1 MIKGALAL
9 PLTPLV
15 DTEVPDTLISAESLA
30 AKKALQP
37 PAWVPVGEK
46 TSGGGAATLAVT
58 STIGIR
64 RVYMYVVYILYTYMI
79 VSTCLLAASY
89 TADIILYYITH
100 IHVLYCQCY
109 TLHTIYYTI
118 MLFCIHTTPYTT
130 LYRHSPAPLVQWPQ
144 GEHGEHGRRATE
156 GRRQTVRAG

>member
-46 TSGGGAATLAVT
+46 TGGGGASTLAVT
-58 STIGIR
+58 STIGMR
-64 RVYMYVVYILYTYMI
+64 RIYVYVCVVYMHFLALACLWLDILP
-79 VSTCLLAASY
+79 
-89 TADIILYYITH
+89 ILYYT
-100 IHVLYCQCY
+100 Y
-109 TLHTIYYTI
+109 TFMFYTPHTIYYTI

-130 LYRHSPAPLVQWPQ
+130 LYRHSPAPLV
-144 GEHGEHGRRATE
+144 
-156 GRRQTVRAG
+156 

>member
-58 STIGIR
+58 STIGNCIPIC
-64 RVYMYVVYILYTYMI
+64 MYIFLQF
-79 VSTCLLAASY
+79 LKL
-89 TADIILYYITH
+89 D
-100 IHVLYCQCY
+100 
-109 TLHTIYYTI
+109 TI
-118 MLFCIHTTPYTT
+118 
-130 LYRHSPAPLVQWPQ
+130 
-144 GEHGEHGRRATE
+144 
-156 GRRQTVRAG
+156 